1 MQLLSNDN
9 FLEKKKMVDQ
19 EMQNRNSAQSKAESR
34 RSKHH
39 IPIPYDPICAQ
50 STQ

>member
-9 FLEKKKMVDQ
+9 FLEKKMVDQ
-19 EMQNRNSAQSKAESR
+19 EMQNTNSAKSKAESM

-39 IPIPYDPICAQ
+39 IPIPYDPICV
-50 STQ
+50 